1 MGLCDTNDSCRKP
14 SQVLAFT
21 ANIHVVYSEKDPFL
35 SHKAMGQMEYF
46 EI

>member
-1 MGLCDTNDSCRKP
+1 MGLCDAIDSCRKP
-14 SQVLAFT
+14 SQVWAFT
-21 ANIHVVYSEKDPFL
+21 ANIHAVYSVKDPFL